1 MIKFYFHPSPNP
13 LKIALYLEETGEP
26 YELIPVDTRK
36 GEQHSDSFKVINPNA
51 KKPDQVAILTRE
63 GCGFCAKAKALL
75 AEKGYHYA
83 EINLPHTERSRA
95 LGAIVGAKT
104 VPQVFINGQHIGGWE
119 DLEKWAAAK

>member
-1 MIKFYFHPSPNP
+1 M
-13 LKIALYLEETGEP
+13 
-26 YELIPVDTRK
+26 
-36 GEQHSDSFKVINPNA
+36 
-51 KKPDQVAILTRE
+51 
-63 GCGFCAKAKALL
+63 L

-119 DLEKWAAAK
+119 DLEKWAATQ